1 MFFGYLA
8 YTDNICCMDKKISGK
23 MFASFKLKLYL
34 CTQKIGDV
42 RQPLGLTRTI
52 FMSARC

>member
-8 YTDNICCMDKKISGK
+8 YTDNICCMDKKLSGK

>member
-1 MFFGYLA
+1 
-8 YTDNICCMDKKISGK
+8 
-23 MFASFKLKLYL
+23 MFARFKLKLYL

-52 FMSARC
+52 LFAVAHQATQV